1 MEVVYGGIWSPSFI
15 CFIIYTPSTSYPDQI
30 RPALVKTWRKTRRS
44 ACLVFVAH
52 AQNGLTAR
60 HPTWPW
66 RARTARTASTAR
78 SSPSGCHILSETFQ
92 ESCRNS
98 RNSSIISIVSSKGKR
113 LKQHRLTHTM
123 NRYEK
128 KIKEGGIVT
137 RFAFQ
142 KPSLTTMRLLA
153 NGRIVHMLRD
163 SPLQKSSLDRLG
175 LPESYTLTANR
186 HWHTVKWI
194 VFSHGYWRSM
204 ELMYPPKHCIT
215 HNSKVHVKL
224 FQDSTKNPQEWHE
237 SLGLL
242 CTALFNIILCGNIT

>member
-1 MEVVYGGIWSPSFI
+1 MKSKLHMLHH
-15 CFIIYTPSTSYPDQI
+15 TPSTSYPDQI

-128 KIKEGGIVT
+128 KIKEGGHRDVSCLSKTVT
-137 RFAFQ
+137 DHNEVAGKRADCSHAKRFTFAKIQFGPSGITWIIYPDS
-142 KPSLTTMRLLA
+142 KPTLAHRQMNSFLPRLLK
-153 NGRIVHMLRD
+153 VH
-163 SPLQKSSLDRLG
+163 
-175 LPESYTLTANR
+175 
-186 HWHTVKWI
+186 
-194 VFSHGYWRSM
+194 
-204 ELMYPPKHCIT
+204 PPKHCIT
-215 HNSKVHVKL
+215 QNSKVQVKL
-224 FQDSTKNPQEWHE
+224 FQDSIKIPQEWHE

-242 CTALFNIILCGNIT
+242 CTA